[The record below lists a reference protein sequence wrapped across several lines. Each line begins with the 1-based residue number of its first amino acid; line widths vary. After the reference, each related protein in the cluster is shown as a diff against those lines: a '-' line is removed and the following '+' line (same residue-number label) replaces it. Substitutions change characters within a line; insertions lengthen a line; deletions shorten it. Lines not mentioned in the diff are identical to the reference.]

1 MDSGTTR
8 RRNALLVIMKFK
20 TGNLLCHTPSGSTWI
35 IVSSKPYEG
44 EYKKNW
50 TMTVDAFCVYSGKD
64 KKEGNNYWT
73 AGMWDT
79 WLLSPKDTHPMDKLW
94 KIINE
99 V

>member
-20 TGNLLCHTPSGSTWI
+20 PGNLLSHSPSGSIWI
-35 IVSSKPYEG
+35 IVSCKPYEG

-50 TMTVDAFCVYSGKD
+50 TRLVDAWCVYAGKQ
-64 KKEGNNYWT
+64 KEEGNNYWKPGT
-73 AGMWDT
+73 IDT

-94 KIINE
+94 KIEYE